1 MDWDGSGAMRQ
12 LPYPVHAGG
21 WSHGQFAGPIPCPF
35 AYDGTGALLLACCS
49 ATRPGLH
56 GEQRGRFCCT
66 VRYAFCNYFLVRG
79 LTLPAPLA
87 NILSLVGWSDRTKLE
102 TDIMSNYTTKM
113 IEQIKAAA
121 PLNIEKAR
129 ELAAEFGLSH
139 RSVISKAKHLDVE
152 YTPAVRKAASK
163 PAGPTK
169 AQTLAAIRANL
180 SLPEREGDLTKAE
193 LEAVAVELIG

>member
-1 MDWDGSGAMRQ
+1 
-12 LPYPVHAGG
+12 
-21 WSHGQFAGPIPCPF
+21 
-35 AYDGTGALLLACCS
+35 
-49 ATRPGLH
+49 
-56 GEQRGRFCCT
+56 
-66 VRYAFCNYFLVRG
+66 VRG

-102 TDIMSNYTTKM
+102 TDIMSNYTPKM

-129 ELAAEFGLSH
+129 ALAADFGLSH

-152 YTPAVRKAASK
+152 YTPAIRKAASK

-169 AQTLAAIRANL
+169 AETLAAIRKAL
-180 SLPEREGDLTKAE
+180 SLPERSGDFTKAE
-193 LEAVAVELIG
+193 LVVIAENIG

>member
-1 MDWDGSGAMRQ
+1 
-12 LPYPVHAGG
+12 
-21 WSHGQFAGPIPCPF
+21 
-35 AYDGTGALLLACCS
+35 
-49 ATRPGLH
+49 
-56 GEQRGRFCCT
+56 
-66 VRYAFCNYFLVRG
+66 
-79 LTLPAPLA
+79 
-87 NILSLVGWSDRTKLE
+87 
-102 TDIMSNYTTKM
+102 M